1 MTAVAGPDLEWR
13 ELSRRAALQ
22 SHRLI
27 GWIYWD
33 PRAIANYAALGV
45 PDGIGYYIAT
55 RGATLGAAG
64 NDVVTAAFYS
74 IHPGFVAFGLDQCRA
89 HTTFE
94 DAAAARDAA
103 VVAGL
108 REYVPEICDEL
119 ASMAPQLWSAADAL
133 PLAGRA
139 LFASTRAWPRPD
151 DALLS
156 AWLAVNCIREWR
168 GDTHWAI
175 QIAEDISG
183 TAAGI
188 LDGAWRNYDGD
199 WLARSRGADDAAL
212 DVLLPAHGVQQLVR
226 DGLVDERAP
235 AIGHDG
241 FRRGGELVLGVLYGA
256 EAGSERLGQAV
267 GDLFPVRAHR
277 MPEQGVQDVAAAV
290 ERQIAAERPD
300 CGEVVLLPSGLQ
312 LLHRRVQPVHVPG
325 VVLAMVDR
333 LRLGIKPRLQRVGG
347 PHLRGVGGVAACRQ
361 QLVAGIEHAVGFDL
375 ECHAGQGNL
384 R

>member
-1 MTAVAGPDLEWR
+1 MTPVAGPDLEWR

-55 RGATLGAAG
+55 RGATLGVAG

-74 IHPGFVAFGLDQCRA
+74 IHPGFVSFGLDQCRE

-94 DAAAARDAA
+94 AAAAARDAA
-103 VVAGL
+103 VVDGL

-139 LFASTRAWPRPD
+139 LFASTRAWPRPN

-175 QIAEDISG
+175 QIAEGVSG

-212 DVLLPAHGVQQLVR
+212 
-226 DGLVDERAP
+226 
-235 AIGHDG
+235 
-241 FRRGGELVLGVLYGA
+241 
-256 EAGSERLGQAV
+256 
-267 GDLFPVRAHR
+267 
-277 MPEQGVQDVAAAV
+277 
-290 ERQIAAERPD
+290 
-300 CGEVVLLPSGLQ
+300 
-312 LLHRRVQPVHVPG
+312 
-325 VVLAMVDR
+325 
-333 LRLGIKPRLQRVGG
+333 
-347 PHLRGVGGVAACRQ
+347 
-361 QLVAGIEHAVGFDL
+361 AVGFAEL
-375 ECHAGQGNL
+375 EARGLAFDGQVNDAGIAYRQGLEDRLDALCAAAWRHLGEDATQRFVEMIEPVGARLVERIDITAGPNWMPAA
-384 R
+384 RDRESRS